1 MSSVAVVDTQETV
14 VVDTRETFVVS
25 VDTQEAFVVSV
36 GQQGPAGRDG
46 RDGTDGDSHY
56 PHNQA
61 VPDTVWVI
69 DHNLGKY
76 PSVICFDSAND
87 EIEGM
92 ISYPT
97 LNRVTVTFS
106 AATGGYAY
114 LN

>member
-1 MSSVAVVDTQETV
+1 MTCANTRVVI
-14 VVDTRETFVVS
+14 TRRTIKQHVS
-25 VDTQEAFVVSV
+25 T
-36 GQQGPAGRDG
+36 GRQGPAGG
-46 RDGTDGDSHY
+46 GGQQGGTGGDSHY

>member
-1 MSSVAVVDTQETV
+1 MLDPTNLKLIIQPPPVLRATV
-14 VVDTRETFVVS
+14 TPPAEFKT
-25 VDTQEAFVVSV
+25 TLQV
-36 GQQGPAGRDG
+36 GQGPAGRDG
-46 RDGTDGDSHY
+46 RDSHY

>member
-1 MSSVAVVDTQETV
+1 MSDSTNLKLIIQPPPVLRATV
-14 VVDTRETFVVS
+14 TPPVEFKTTL
-25 VDTQEAFVVSV
+25 QV
-36 GQQGPAGRDG
+36 GQGPAGRDG
-46 RDGTDGDSHY
+46 TGGDSHY
-56 PHNQA
+56 THNQA

>member
-1 MSSVAVVDTQETV
+1 MSAVVVVGTQETVVVNTQETVVVDTQETV
-14 VVDTRETFVVS
+14 VVV
-25 VDTQEAFVVSV
+25 AA
-36 GQQGPAGRDG
+36 GQQGPAGKDG
-46 RDGTDGDSHY
+46 AGDKHY
-56 PHNQA
+56 LHNQA
-61 VPDTVWVI
+61 NPDTVWMI

>member
-1 MSSVAVVDTQETV
+1 MSDSTNLKLIIQPPPVLRATVTPSVEFKTTLQ
-14 VVDTRETFVVS
+14 
-25 VDTQEAFVVSV
+25 V
-36 GQQGPAGRDG
+36 GQGPAGRDG
-46 RDGTDGDSHY
+46 TSGDSHY
-56 PHNQA
+56 THNQA

-69 DHNLGKY
+69 DHNFGKY

>member
-1 MSSVAVVDTQETV
+1 MPDPTNLKLIIQPPPVLRATV
-14 VVDTRETFVVS
+14 TPPPEFKT
-25 VDTQEAFVVSV
+25 TLQV
-36 GQQGPAGRDG
+36 GQGPAGKDG
-46 RDGTDGDSHY
+46 SGDLHY
-56 PHNQA
+56 PHTQA

-92 ISYPT
+92 ISYQS

>member
-1 MSSVAVVDTQETV
+1 MSQTELKLIIQPPSVVKATV
-14 VVDTRETFVVS
+14 TPPPEFKT
-25 VDTQEAFVVSV
+25 TLQV
-36 GQQGPAGRDG
+36 GQGPAGK
-46 RDGTDGDSHY
+46 DGTGDKHY

-61 VPDTVWVI
+61 NPDTVWVI

-92 ISYPT
+92 ISYPS

>member
-1 MSSVAVVDTQETV
+1 MSDSTNLKLIIQPPAEFKTTLQ
-14 VVDTRETFVVS
+14 
-25 VDTQEAFVVSV
+25 V
-36 GQQGPAGRDG
+36 GQGPAGKDG
-46 RDGTDGDSHY
+46 RDGTGDSHY
-56 PHNQA
+56 SHNQA
-61 VPDTVWVI
+61 NPDTVWVI

>member
-1 MSSVAVVDTQETV
+1 MSDPTNLKLIIQPPPVLRATV
-14 VVDTRETFVVS
+14 TPPAEFKT
-25 VDTQEAFVVSV
+25 TLQV
-36 GQQGPAGRDG
+36 GQGPAGKDG
-46 RDGTDGDSHY
+46 IGGDSHY
-56 PHNQA
+56 PHTQTTA
-61 VPDTVWVI
+61 EAFWVI

-87 EIEGM
+87 EIEGV
-92 ISYPT
+92 INYPS

>member
-1 MSSVAVVDTQETV
+1 MSQTELKLIVQPPPVLRATV
-14 VVDTRETFVVS
+14 TPPPEFKT
-25 VDTQEAFVVSV
+25 TLQV
-36 GQQGPAGRDG
+36 GQGPAGKDG
-46 RDGTDGDSHY
+46 RDGTGDSHY
-56 PHNQA
+56 SHNQA
-61 VPDTVWVI
+61 NPDTVWVI

>member
-1 MSSVAVVDTQETV
+1 MSDSTNLKLIIQPPPVLRATV
-14 VVDTRETFVVS
+14 TPPAEFKT
-25 VDTQEAFVVSV
+25 TLQV
-36 GQQGPAGRDG
+36 GQGPAGK
-46 RDGTDGDSHY
+46 DGTGDLHY
-56 PHNQA
+56 PHIQTL
-61 VPDTVWVI
+61 PDTTWVI

-87 EIEGM
+87 EIEGV
-92 ISYPT
+92 INYPT

>member
-1 MSSVAVVDTQETV
+1 MSAVVVVGTQETVVVDTQETV
-14 VVDTRETFVVS
+14 VVDTQETVV
-25 VDTQEAFVVSV
+25 VAV
-36 GQQGPAGRDG
+36 GQQGPAGKDG
-46 RDGTDGDSHY
+46 AGDKHY
-56 PHNQA
+56 LHNQA
-61 VPDTVWVI
+61 NPDTVWMI

-92 ISYPT
+92 ISYPS

>member
-1 MSSVAVVDTQETV
+1 MPDPTNLKLIIQPPPVLRATV
-14 VVDTRETFVVS
+14 TPPAEFKT
-25 VDTQEAFVVSV
+25 TLQV
-36 GQQGPAGRDG
+36 GQGPAGRDG
-46 RDGTDGDSHY
+46 RDGTGGDSHY

>member
-1 MSSVAVVDTQETV
+1 MSDSTNLKLIIQSPPVFKTTLQ
-14 VVDTRETFVVS
+14 
-25 VDTQEAFVVSV
+25 V
-36 GQQGPAGRDG
+36 GQGPAGKDG
-46 RDGTDGDSHY
+46 LDGTGDSHY
-56 PHNQA
+56 SHNQA
-61 VPDTVWVI
+61 NPDTVWVI

>member
-1 MSSVAVVDTQETV
+1 MSDSTNLKLIVQSPPVLRATV
-14 VVDTRETFVVS
+14 TPPPEFKT
-25 VDTQEAFVVSV
+25 TLQV
-36 GQQGPAGRDG
+36 GQGPAGKDG
-46 RDGTDGDSHY
+46 RDGTGDSHY
-56 PHNQA
+56 SHNQA
-61 VPDTVWVI
+61 NPDTVWVI

-92 ISYPT
+92 ISYST